1 MSQACSLEQQNAH
14 ARLCHA
20 SSLYYAISIV
30 HNKLDYCNSLYYKLS
45 KSQLSRLQ
53 IQNSLARTVVKAPKF
68 VSYHSHPTRSLHWL
82 RITDSSS
89 ISDSLI
95 LSLVTFS
102 SSDSP
107 LCLFINPSVF
117 YSRLKT
123 YTCVTNPTPLFHF
136 FSPQTAFMD
145 YCPDRFFWATQF
157 LGRLFDKVDLIKPV
171 SNVHP
176 SLRAYVYVNKK
187 FLGFQWNL
195 AHR

>member
-136 FSPQTAFMD
+136 FPADCLHGLLSGP
-145 YCPDRFFWATQF
+145 F
-157 LGRLFDKVDLIKPV
+157 LLSYSVFRSTVRQSRLNKAGIKRPSVITCVRIRQQKVSWI
-171 SNVHP
+171 SM
-176 SLRAYVYVNKK
+176 K
-187 FLGFQWNL
+187 FGT
-195 AHR
+195 